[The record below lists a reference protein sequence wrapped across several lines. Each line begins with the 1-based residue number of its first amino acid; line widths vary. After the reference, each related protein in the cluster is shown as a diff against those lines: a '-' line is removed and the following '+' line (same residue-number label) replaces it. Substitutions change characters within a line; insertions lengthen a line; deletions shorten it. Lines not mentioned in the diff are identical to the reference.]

1 MRQRLLVKVTREVH
15 TSLVTLFG
23 QRPVV
28 TRIAVAGRDLNQRP
42 FAHRLSNL
50 CIHTPTIHSMINTL
64 WTIDRLWVRYLK
76 QLDFYEFKQL
86 LETRLI
92 EVTPFPVDI
101 LIHYHTVEWNNGILA
116 FIKLHHILVV
126 TFKCLINLRHGID
139 NFSSPPFKKSSQS

>member
-23 QRPVV
+23 QRPLV
-28 TRIAVAGRDLNQRP
+28 TRIVVAGRDLNQRP

-50 CIHTPTIHSMINTL
+50 CISTPTIHSMIYTL

-76 QLDFYEFKQL
+76 QLDFYECKQL

-92 EVTPFPVDI
+92 EVNSLPSGHFDSLPHGWVVQRNI
-101 LIHYHTVEWNNGILA
+101 GIHKITSY
-116 FIKLHHILVV
+116 
-126 TFKCLINLRHGID
+126 
-139 NFSSPPFKKSSQS
+139 FSRDVQMFD